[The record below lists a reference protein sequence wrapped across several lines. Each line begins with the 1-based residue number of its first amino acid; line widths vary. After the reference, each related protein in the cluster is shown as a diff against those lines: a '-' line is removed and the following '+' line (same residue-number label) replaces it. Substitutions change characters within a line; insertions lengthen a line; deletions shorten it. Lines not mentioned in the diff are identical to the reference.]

1 MTIQQLDQKYEF
13 SRTKTAA
20 DSGMSYPAV
29 IKFFQGAPATVKTA
43 AAIINALPITP
54 IERAALIETMF
65 QPKGEE
71 AAANAQP

>member
-1 MTIQQLDQKYEF
+1 MTIQMLDEKYKF
-13 SRTKTAA
+13 RRTHVAEVANVSVPRVKTFLKGE
-20 DSGMSYPAV
+20 SE
-29 IKFFQGAPATVKTA
+29 TVKTA

-71 AAANAQP
+71 AATDAQP